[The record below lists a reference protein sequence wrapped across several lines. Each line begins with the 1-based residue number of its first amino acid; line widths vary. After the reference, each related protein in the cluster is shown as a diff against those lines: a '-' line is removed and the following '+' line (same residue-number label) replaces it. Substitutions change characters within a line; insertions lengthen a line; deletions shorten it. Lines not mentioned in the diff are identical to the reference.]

1 MIRLPL
7 AMNQAKPVSMFF
19 SKNSV
24 VGLASAALAL
34 MLWTLPDAGMAQSS
48 DVLDIAGE
56 RVSLEDFQH
65 VYGKNNRDSVYSVE
79 ALDDY
84 MELFINFKLKVRE
97 AEAMG
102 MDTAEAFITE
112 LAGYRSQLARPYLV
126 DGDLLDAMVEE
137 AYQRKGMEVR
147 ASHILVSVEDNATPA
162 DTLAAWNRIQGIRA
176 RVTSGEDFE
185 AVARSKNGSDDPSAA
200 SNGGDLGW
208 FTAFQMV
215 YPFECAAFNTP
226 EGEVSTVV
234 RTRFGYHI
242 LNVVGKRKARGEVQ
256 VAHIMVRMPADAPQ
270 DQVANAEGRIQEV
283 KRLLLS
289 GESFESLALKYSE
302 DPSTANKGG
311 LLPWFGTGKMVESFE
326 DAAFGLEEPGD
337 LAGPVRTD
345 YGFHLLK
352 LMDKKTL
359 PTFEESRRELSKKVR
374 RDSRAEITKTSFVR
388 ALKGEYGATV
398 SNRRREA
405 LKAAAIKVDSL
416 FYPGHPLEGVRKSE
430 LGRTLFSVA
439 GSPRTVED
447 FLTWANAGKIRNV
460 DRPQAAM
467 VSQEIDNYVAQELLA
482 YEDTQLEAKHN
493 DFRLLM
499 EEYHDGI
506 LLFELT
512 DQKVWSRAV
521 KDTSGLMEFHGQN
534 RNAFMW
540 EERLDAGIHTCEDA
554 KIAKKVRKE
563 LRKNSDIEGLRREL
577 IAERPLA
584 LRNEFGKFVE
594 GENGWADRAF
604 EALRDGS
611 LAPDKHGLTI
621 LETTEGGDQVIL
633 VHVKEHMMPEPK
645 ELDECRGQAIAAYQD
660 HLEKEWI
667 MELRRKYP
675 HDINRE
681 ALYSLVR
688 K

>member
-19 SKNSV
+19 FKNSV

-56 RVSLEDFQH
+56 RVSLDDFQH

-521 KDTSGLMEFHGQN
+521 KDTTGLMEFHGQN
-534 RNAFMW
+534 RNEFMW

-621 LETTEGGDQVIL
+621 LETTEGGDQIIL

>member
-56 RVSLEDFQH
+56 RVSLDDFQH

-147 ASHILVSVEDNATPA
+147 ASHILVSVDDNATPA

-521 KDTSGLMEFHGQN
+521 KDTTGLMEFHGQN

-621 LETTEGGDQVIL
+621 LETTEGGDQIIL

>member
-56 RVSLEDFQH
+56 RVSLDDFQH

-256 VAHIMVRMPADAPQ
+256 VAHIMVRMPSDAPQ

-388 ALKGEYGATV
+388 ALKGEYGATI

-405 LKAAAIKVDSL
+405 LKAAATKIDSL

-467 VSQEIDNYVAQELLA
+467 VLEEIDNYVAQELLA

-521 KDTSGLMEFHGQN
+521 KDTTGLMEFHGQN
-534 RNAFMW
+534 RNEFMW

-621 LETTEGGDQVIL
+621 LETTEGGDQIIL

>member
-126 DGDLLDAMVEE
+126 DGDLLDTMVEE

-147 ASHILVSVEDNATPA
+147 ASHILVSVDDNATPA

-176 RVTSGEDFE
+176 RVTSGGDFE

-256 VAHIMVRMPADAPQ
+256 VAHIMVRMPSDAPQ

-521 KDTSGLMEFHGQN
+521 KDTTGLMEFHGQN
-534 RNAFMW
+534 RNEFMW

-621 LETTEGGDQVIL
+621 LETTEGGDQIIL

>member
-56 RVSLEDFQH
+56 RVSLDDFQH

-137 AYQRKGMEVR
+137 AYERKGMEVR
-147 ASHILVSVEDNATPA
+147 ASHILVSVDDNATPA

-226 EGEVSTVV
+226 EGQVSNVV

-256 VAHIMVRMPADAPQ
+256 VAHIMVRMPSDAPQ

-467 VSQEIDNYVAQELLA
+467 VSEEIDNYVAQELLA

-521 KDTSGLMEFHGQN
+521 KDTTGLMEFHGQN
-534 RNAFMW
+534 RNEFMW

-621 LETTEGGDQVIL
+621 LETTEGGDQIIL

>member
-56 RVSLEDFQH
+56 RVSLDDFQH

-126 DGDLLDAMVEE
+126 DGDLLDTMVEE
-137 AYQRKGMEVR
+137 AYERKGMEVR

-256 VAHIMVRMPADAPQ
+256 VAHIMVRMPSDAPQ

-467 VSQEIDNYVAQELLA
+467 VSEEIDNYVAQELLA

-521 KDTSGLMEFHGQN
+521 KDTTGLMEFHGQN
-534 RNAFMW
+534 RNEFMW

-621 LETTEGGDQVIL
+621 LETTEGGDQIIL

>member
-1 MIRLPL
+1 
-7 AMNQAKPVSMFF
+7 MNQAKPVSMFF

-34 MLWTLPDAGMAQSS
+34 LLWTLPNAGMAQST

-56 RVSLEDFQH
+56 RVSLSDFQH

-126 DGDLLDAMVEE
+126 DGDLLDTMVEE
-137 AYQRKGMEVR
+137 AYERKGMEVR
-147 ASHILVSVEDNATPA
+147 ASHILVNVEDNATPA
-162 DTLAAWNRIQGIRA
+162 DTLAAWKRIQGIRA
-176 RVTSGEDFE
+176 RVKSGEDFE
-185 AVARSKNGSDDPSAA
+185 AVARSKNGSDDPSAV

-256 VAHIMVRMPADAPQ
+256 VAHIMVRMPSDAPQ

-326 DAAFGLEEPGD
+326 DAAFGLEEMGD

-388 ALKGEYGATV
+388 ALKGEYGASV

-405 LKAAAIKVDSL
+405 LKAAATKIDSL

-467 VSQEIDNYVAQELLA
+467 VSEEIDNYVAQELLA

-521 KDTSGLMEFHGQN
+521 KDTTGLMEFHGQN
-534 RNAFMW
+534 RNEFMW

-621 LETTEGGDQVIL
+621 LETTEGGDQIIL
-633 VHVKEHMMPEPK
+633 VHVKEHMMPMPK
-645 ELDECRGQAIAAYQD
+645 ALDECRGQAIAAYQD

-681 ALYSLVR
+681 AFYSLVR

>member
-56 RVSLEDFQH
+56 RVSLDDFQH

-147 ASHILVSVEDNATPA
+147 ASHILVSVDDNATPA

-521 KDTSGLMEFHGQN
+521 KDTTGLMEFHGQN
-534 RNAFMW
+534 RNEFMW

-611 LAPDKHGLTI
+611 LGPDKHGLTI
-621 LETTEGGDQVIL
+621 LETTEGGDQIIL

>member
-56 RVSLEDFQH
+56 RVSLDDFQH

-256 VAHIMVRMPADAPQ
+256 VAHIMVRMPSDAPQ

-467 VSQEIDNYVAQELLA
+467 VSEEIDNYVAQELLA

-521 KDTSGLMEFHGQN
+521 KDTTGLMEFHGQN
-534 RNAFMW
+534 RNEFMW

-621 LETTEGGDQVIL
+621 LETTEGGDQIIL

>member
-56 RVSLEDFQH
+56 RVSLDDFQH

-137 AYQRKGMEVR
+137 AYLRKGMEVR
-147 ASHILVSVEDNATPA
+147 ASHILVSVDDNATPA

-256 VAHIMVRMPADAPQ
+256 VAHIMVRMPSDAPQ

-326 DAAFGLEEPGD
+326 DAAFGLEEMGD

-405 LKAAAIKVDSL
+405 LKAAAIKIDSL

-521 KDTSGLMEFHGQN
+521 KDTTGLMEFHGQN
-534 RNAFMW
+534 RNEFMW

-621 LETTEGGDQVIL
+621 LETTEGGDQIIL

>member
-1 MIRLPL
+1 
-7 AMNQAKPVSMFF
+7 
-19 SKNSV
+19 
-24 VGLASAALAL
+24 
-34 MLWTLPDAGMAQSS
+34 
-48 DVLDIAGE
+48 
-56 RVSLEDFQH
+56 
-65 VYGKNNRDSVYSVE
+65 
-79 ALDDY
+79 
-84 MELFINFKLKVRE
+84 
-97 AEAMG
+97 
-102 MDTAEAFITE
+102 
-112 LAGYRSQLARPYLV
+112 
-126 DGDLLDAMVEE
+126 
-137 AYQRKGMEVR
+137 
-147 ASHILVSVEDNATPA
+147 
-162 DTLAAWNRIQGIRA
+162 
-176 RVTSGEDFE
+176 
-185 AVARSKNGSDDPSAA
+185 
-200 SNGGDLGW
+200 LGW

-256 VAHIMVRMPADAPQ
+256 VAHIMVRMPSDAPQ

>member
-56 RVSLEDFQH
+56 RVSLDDFQH

-147 ASHILVSVEDNATPA
+147 ASHILVSVDDNATPA

-270 DQVANAEGRIQEV
+270 DQVANAEGRIKEV

-521 KDTSGLMEFHGQN
+521 KDTTGLMEFHGQN
-534 RNAFMW
+534 RNEFMW

-621 LETTEGGDQVIL
+621 LETTEGGDQIIL

>member
-1 MIRLPL
+1 
-7 AMNQAKPVSMFF
+7 MNQAKPVSMFF

-56 RVSLEDFQH
+56 RVSLDDFQH

>member
-1 MIRLPL
+1 
-7 AMNQAKPVSMFF
+7 MFF

-56 RVSLEDFQH
+56 RVSLDDFQH

-102 MDTAEAFITE
+102 MDTAEAFIKE

-126 DGDLLDAMVEE
+126 DGDLLDTMVEE
-137 AYQRKGMEVR
+137 AYERKGMEVR
-147 ASHILVSVEDNATPA
+147 ASHILVSVDDNATPA

-215 YPFECAAFNTP
+215 YPFECAAFNTR
-226 EGEVSTVV
+226 EGEVCKVV
-234 RTRFGYHI
+234 RPRFGYHI

-256 VAHIMVRMPADAPQ
+256 VAHIMVRMPSDAPE

-405 LKAAAIKVDSL
+405 LKAAAIQVDSL

-460 DRPQAAM
+460 DRPQAEM
-467 VSQEIDNYVAQELLA
+467 VSEEIDNYVAQELLA

-521 KDTSGLMEFHGQN
+521 KDTTGLMEFHGQN
-534 RNAFMW
+534 RNEFMW

-577 IAERPLA
+577 IADRPLA
-584 LRNEFGKFVE
+584 LRNEIGKFVE

-621 LETTEGGDQVIL
+621 LETTEGGDQIIL
-633 VHVKEHMMPEPK
+633 VHVKEHMMPMPK
-645 ELDECRGQAIAAYQD
+645 ALDECRGQAIAAYQD

>member
-1 MIRLPL
+1 
-7 AMNQAKPVSMFF
+7 MNQAKPVSMFF

-34 MLWTLPDAGMAQSS
+34 LLWTLPNAGMAQST

-56 RVSLEDFQH
+56 RVSLSDFQH

-126 DGDLLDAMVEE
+126 DGDLLDTMVEE
-137 AYQRKGMEVR
+137 AYERKGMEVR
-147 ASHILVSVEDNATPA
+147 ASHILVNVEDNATPA
-162 DTLAAWNRIQGIRA
+162 DTLAAWKRIQSIRA
-176 RVTSGEDFE
+176 RVKSGEDFE
-185 AVARSKNGSDDPSAA
+185 AVARSKNGSDDPSAV

-256 VAHIMVRMPADAPQ
+256 VAHIMVRMPSDAPQ

-326 DAAFGLEEPGD
+326 DAAFGLEEMGD

-405 LKAAAIKVDSL
+405 LKAAATKIDSL

-439 GSPRTVED
+439 GSPRTVKD

-467 VSQEIDNYVAQELLA
+467 VTEEIDNYVAQELLA

-521 KDTSGLMEFHGQN
+521 KDTTGLMEFHGQN
-534 RNAFMW
+534 RNEFMW
-540 EERLDAGIHTCEDA
+540 EERLNAGIHTCEDA

-604 EALRDGS
+604 EALRNGS
-611 LAPDKHGLTI
+611 LVPNKHGLTI
-621 LETTEGGDQVIL
+621 LETTEGGDQIIL
-633 VHVKEHMMPEPK
+633 VHVKEHMMPMPK
-645 ELDECRGQAIAAYQD
+645 ALDECRGQAIAAYQD

-667 MELRRKYP
+667 MELRRRYP

>member
-56 RVSLEDFQH
+56 RVSLDDFQH

-147 ASHILVSVEDNATPA
+147 ASHILVSVDDNATPA

-256 VAHIMVRMPADAPQ
+256 VAHIMVRMPSDAPQ

-405 LKAAAIKVDSL
+405 LKAAAIKIDSL

-521 KDTSGLMEFHGQN
+521 KDTTGLMEFHGQN
-534 RNAFMW
+534 RNEFMW

-604 EALRDGS
+604 EALREGS

-621 LETTEGGDQVIL
+621 LETTEGGDQIIL
-633 VHVKEHMMPEPK
+633 VHVKEHLMPEPK

>member
-1 MIRLPL
+1 MIRLHL

-147 ASHILVSVEDNATPA
+147 ASHILVSVDDNATPA

-256 VAHIMVRMPADAPQ
+256 VAHIMVRMPSDAPQ

-405 LKAAAIKVDSL
+405 LKAAAIKIDSL

-521 KDTSGLMEFHGQN
+521 KDTTGLMEFHGQN
-534 RNAFMW
+534 RNEFMW

-621 LETTEGGDQVIL
+621 LETTEGGDQIIL

>member
-24 VGLASAALAL
+24 VGLAALAL

-56 RVSLEDFQH
+56 RVSLDDFQH

-147 ASHILVSVEDNATPA
+147 ASHILVSVDDNATPA

-521 KDTSGLMEFHGQN
+521 KDTTGLMEFHGQN
-534 RNAFMW
+534 RNEFMW

-621 LETTEGGDQVIL
+621 LETTEGGDQIIL

>member
-56 RVSLEDFQH
+56 RVSLDDFQH

-97 AEAMG
+97 AETMG

-147 ASHILVSVEDNATPA
+147 ASHILVSVDDNATPA

-256 VAHIMVRMPADAPQ
+256 VAHIMVRMPSDAPQ

-521 KDTSGLMEFHGQN
+521 KDTTGLMEFHGQN
-534 RNAFMW
+534 RNEFMW

-584 LRNEFGKFVE
+584 LRNEFGKFVA

-621 LETTEGGDQVIL
+621 LETTEGGDQIIL

>member
-147 ASHILVSVEDNATPA
+147 ASHILVSVDDNATPA

-256 VAHIMVRMPADAPQ
+256 VAHIMVRMPSDAPQ

-467 VSQEIDNYVAQELLA
+467 VSEEIDNYVAQELLA

-521 KDTSGLMEFHGQN
+521 KDTTGLMEFHGQN
-534 RNAFMW
+534 RNEFMW

-621 LETTEGGDQVIL
+621 LETTEGGDQIIL

>member
-24 VGLASAALAL
+24 VGLAALAL

-56 RVSLEDFQH
+56 RVSLDDFQH

-147 ASHILVSVEDNATPA
+147 ASHILVSVDDNATPA

-493 DFRLLM
+493 DYRLLM

-506 LLFELT
+506 LLCELT

-521 KDTSGLMEFHGQN
+521 KDTTGLMEFHGQN
-534 RNAFMW
+534 RNEFMW

-621 LETTEGGDQVIL
+621 LETTEGGDQIIL

>member
-1 MIRLPL
+1 
-7 AMNQAKPVSMFF
+7 MFF

-56 RVSLEDFQH
+56 RVSLDDFQH

-147 ASHILVSVEDNATPA
+147 ASHILVSVDDNATPA

-521 KDTSGLMEFHGQN
+521 KDTTGLMEFHGQN
-534 RNAFMW
+534 RNEFMW

-621 LETTEGGDQVIL
+621 LETTEGGDQIIL

>member
-56 RVSLEDFQH
+56 RVSLDDFQH

-137 AYQRKGMEVR
+137 AYERKGMEVR
-147 ASHILVSVEDNATPA
+147 ASHILVSVDDNATPA

-226 EGEVSTVV
+226 EGEVSNVV

-256 VAHIMVRMPADAPQ
+256 VAHIMVRMPSDAPE

-326 DAAFGLEEPGD
+326 DAAFGLEERGD

-388 ALKGEYGATV
+388 ALKGEYRATV

-467 VSQEIDNYVAQELLA
+467 VSEEIDNYVAQELLA

-521 KDTSGLMEFHGQN
+521 KDTTGLMEFHGQN
-534 RNAFMW
+534 RNEFMW

-621 LETTEGGDQVIL
+621 LETTEGGDQIIL
-633 VHVKEHMMPEPK
+633 VHVKEHMMPMPK
-645 ELDECRGQAIAAYQD
+645 ALDECRGQAIAAYQD

>member
-56 RVSLEDFQH
+56 RVSLDDFQH

-147 ASHILVSVEDNATPA
+147 ASHILVSVDDNATPA

-256 VAHIMVRMPADAPQ
+256 VAHIMVRMPSDAPQ

-467 VSQEIDNYVAQELLA
+467 VSEEIDNYVAQELLA

-521 KDTSGLMEFHGQN
+521 KDTTGLMEFHGQN
-534 RNAFMW
+534 RNEFMW

-621 LETTEGGDQVIL
+621 LETTEGGDQIIL

>member
-56 RVSLEDFQH
+56 RVSLDDFQH

>member
-56 RVSLEDFQH
+56 RVSLDDFQH

-147 ASHILVSVEDNATPA
+147 ASHILVSVDDNATPA

-521 KDTSGLMEFHGQN
+521 KDTTGLMEFHGQN
-534 RNAFMW
+534 RNEFMW

-621 LETTEGGDQVIL
+621 LETTEGGDQIIL

>member
-126 DGDLLDAMVEE
+126 DGDLLDTMVEE
-137 AYQRKGMEVR
+137 AYERKGMEVR
-147 ASHILVSVEDNATPA
+147 ASHILVSVDDNATPA

-326 DAAFGLEEPGD
+326 DAAFGLEERGD

-405 LKAAAIKVDSL
+405 LKAAATKIDSL

-521 KDTSGLMEFHGQN
+521 KDTTGLMEFHGQN
-534 RNAFMW
+534 RNEFMW

-621 LETTEGGDQVIL
+621 LETTEGGDQIIL
-633 VHVKEHMMPEPK
+633 VHVKEHMMPMPK
-645 ELDECRGQAIAAYQD
+645 ALDECRGQAIAAYQD

>member
-56 RVSLEDFQH
+56 RVSLDDFQH

-326 DAAFGLEEPGD
+326 DAAFGLEESGD

-467 VSQEIDNYVAQELLA
+467 VSDEIDNYVAQELLA

-521 KDTSGLMEFHGQN
+521 KDTTGLMEFHGQN
-534 RNAFMW
+534 RNEFMW

-621 LETTEGGDQVIL
+621 LETTEGGDQIIL
-633 VHVKEHMMPEPK
+633 VHVKEHLMPMPK
-645 ELDECRGQAIAAYQD
+645 ALDECRGQAIAAYQD

>member
-1 MIRLPL
+1 MIRLHL

-147 ASHILVSVEDNATPA
+147 ASHILVSVDDNATPA

-256 VAHIMVRMPADAPQ
+256 VAHIMVRMPAEAPQ

-405 LKAAAIKVDSL
+405 LKAAAIKIDSL

-521 KDTSGLMEFHGQN
+521 KDTTGLMEFHGQN
-534 RNAFMW
+534 RNEFMW

-621 LETTEGGDQVIL
+621 LETTEGGDQIIL

>member
-256 VAHIMVRMPADAPQ
+256 VAHIMVRMPSDAPQ

-326 DAAFGLEEPGD
+326 DAAFGLEEMGD

-405 LKAAAIKVDSL
+405 LKAAAIKIDSL

-521 KDTSGLMEFHGQN
+521 KDTTGLMEFHGQN
-534 RNAFMW
+534 RNEFMW

-621 LETTEGGDQVIL
+621 LETTEGGDQIIL

>member
-1 MIRLPL
+1 
-7 AMNQAKPVSMFF
+7 MNQAKPVSMFF

-34 MLWTLPDAGMAQSS
+34 LLWTLPNAGMAQST

-56 RVSLEDFQH
+56 RVSLSDFQH

-126 DGDLLDAMVEE
+126 DGDLLDTMVEE
-137 AYQRKGMEVR
+137 AYERKGMEVR
-147 ASHILVSVEDNATPA
+147 ASHILVNVEDNATPA
-162 DTLAAWNRIQGIRA
+162 DTLAAWKRIQSIRA
-176 RVTSGEDFE
+176 RVKSGEDFE
-185 AVARSKNGSDDPSAA
+185 AVARSKNGSDDPSAV

-256 VAHIMVRMPADAPQ
+256 VAHIMVRMPSDAPQ

-326 DAAFGLEEPGD
+326 DAAFGLEEMGD

-405 LKAAAIKVDSL
+405 LKAAATKIDSL

-430 LGRTLFSVA
+430 LGRKLFSVA

-460 DRPQAAM
+460 ERPQAAM
-467 VSQEIDNYVAQELLA
+467 VSEEIDNYVAQELLA

-521 KDTSGLMEFHGQN
+521 KDTTGLMEFHGQN
-534 RNAFMW
+534 RNEFMW

-621 LETTEGGDQVIL
+621 LETTEGGDQIIL
-633 VHVKEHMMPEPK
+633 VHVKEHMMPMPK
-645 ELDECRGQAIAAYQD
+645 ALDECRGQAIAAYQD

>member
-19 SKNSV
+19 FKNSV

-56 RVSLEDFQH
+56 RVSLDDFQH

-147 ASHILVSVEDNATPA
+147 ASHILVSVDDNATPA

-521 KDTSGLMEFHGQN
+521 KDTTGLMEFHGQN
-534 RNAFMW
+534 RNEFMW

-621 LETTEGGDQVIL
+621 LETTEGGYQIIL

>member
-34 MLWTLPDAGMAQSS
+34 MLWTLPDAGMAQSR

-56 RVSLEDFQH
+56 RVSLDDFQH

-521 KDTSGLMEFHGQN
+521 KDTTGLMEFHGQN
-534 RNAFMW
+534 RNEFMW

-621 LETTEGGDQVIL
+621 LETTEGGDQIIL

>member
-56 RVSLEDFQH
+56 RVSLDDFQH

-147 ASHILVSVEDNATPA
+147 ASHILVSVDDNATPA

-256 VAHIMVRMPADAPQ
+256 VAHIMVRMPSDAPQ

-405 LKAAAIKVDSL
+405 LKAAATKIDSL

-467 VSQEIDNYVAQELLA
+467 VLEEIDNYVAQELLA

-521 KDTSGLMEFHGQN
+521 KDTTGLMEFHGQN
-534 RNAFMW
+534 RNEFMW

-621 LETTEGGDQVIL
+621 LETTEGGDQIIL